1 MLRQNGNVMSDDIKY
16 IPYGKQEINDDDISA
31 VIDVLKSDFLTQG
44 PVVPKFENAVTE
56 YCQVKYGIA
65 VNSATSAL
73 HIACLAL
80 DVGQGDLVW
89 TSATTFVAS
98 SNCALYCGAEVDFV
112 DIDRDTFNIHVS
124 KLEQKLT
131 LAKEIGKLPKVLIVV
146 HMCGQPCDMEKIH
159 NLSTLYNFKI
169 IEDAAH
175 AIGSS
180 YKGFKTGGCQFSDI
194 TTFSFHPVKIVTTA
208 EGGMA
213 VTNNKDLANKM
224 RLLRSHGITRDES
237 EMVKE
242 PIGVWYYEQIMLGFN
257 YRMTELQA
265 ALGLSQMTRLD
276 EYVAQRNA
284 LAENY
289 NNVLANLPIEIP
301 SIASSRESSFH
312 LYVIRLKLDE
322 ITLSH
327 SDVFS
332 KLRSAGI
339 GVNLHY
345 MPVYLQPYY
354 QKLAFSGGKFIKG
367 YCSEAESY
375 AGDAISIPLY
385 PSLTSEDQVRIADEL
400 KGLLC
405 Q

>member
-1 MLRQNGNVMSDDIKY
+1 MLRQKRDIMSDDFKY
-16 IPYGKQEINDDDISA
+16 IPYGKQDINDTDISA

-44 PVVPKFENAVTE
+44 PVVPKFEQAVTK
-56 YCQVKYGIA
+56 YCQSKYGIA

-80 DVGQGDLVW
+80 GVEEGDFVW

-98 SNCALYCGAEVDFV
+98 SNCALYCGAEVDFL
-112 DIDRDTFNIHVS
+112 DINSDTFNIDID
-124 KLEQKLT
+124 KLEGKLKQ
-131 LAKEIGKLPKVLIVV
+131 AAEFNRLPKVLIVV
-146 HMCGQPCDMEKIH
+146 HMCGQPCDMKEIHGLSKI
-159 NLSTLYNFKI
+159 YNFKI

-175 AIGSS
+175 AIGSR
-180 YKGFKTGGCQFSDI
+180 YQEFKTGSCQFSDI

-208 EGGMA
+208 EGGVA

-224 RLLRSHGITRDES
+224 RLLRSHGITRDEN

-242 PIGVWYYEQIMLGFN
+242 SVGDWYYEQIMLGFN

-265 ALGLSQMTRLD
+265 ALGLSQMSRLD
-276 EYVAQRNA
+276 EFVAQRNV

-289 NNVLANLPIEIP
+289 NSLLAELPIEIP
-301 SIASSRESSFH
+301 SVMRGRESSFH

-322 ITLSH
+322 IALSH
-327 SDVFS
+327 SDIFS

-354 QKLAFSGGKFIKG
+354 QNLALSEDKFVEG
-367 YCSEAESY
+367 YCVEAESY

-385 PSLTSEDQVRIADEL
+385 PSLTSADQVRIANEL

>member
-1 MLRQNGNVMSDDIKY
+1 MSDDSKY
-16 IPYGKQEINDDDISA
+16 IPYGKQDINEADISA

-44 PVVPKFENAVTE
+44 PAVPQFEKSIAD
-56 YCQVKYGIA
+56 YCQAKYAVA

-80 DVGQGDLVW
+80 DVGVGDLVW
-89 TSATTFVAS
+89 TTATTFVAS
-98 SNCALYCGAEVDFV
+98 SNCALYCGAEVDFI
-112 DIDRDTFNIHVS
+112 DIDPVTFNINIAILEK
-124 KLEQKLT
+124 KLKH
-131 LAKEIGKLPKVLIVV
+131 ASEIDRLPKVLIVV
-146 HMCGQPCDMEKIH
+146 HMCGQPCDMKEIH
-159 NLSTLYNFKI
+159 SLSIDYNFKI

-175 AIGSS
+175 AIGSH
-180 YKGFKTGGCQFSDI
+180 YQELKTGNCQFSDI

-213 VTNNKDLANKM
+213 LTNNKMLANKM

-242 PIGVWYYEQIMLGFN
+242 PVGDWYYEQIMLGFN

-276 EYVAQRNA
+276 KFVAQRNS

-289 NNVLANLPIEIP
+289 NSLLADLPIETP
-301 SIASSRESSFH
+301 SVASDRESSFH
-312 LYVIRLKLDE
+312 LYVIRLKSDE
-322 ITLSH
+322 ISRSH
-327 SDVFS
+327 SEVFS
-332 KLRSAGI
+332 ALRSAGI

-354 QKLAFSGGKFIKG
+354 QGLEFSQGRFVEG
-367 YCSEAESY
+367 YCLEAESY
-375 AGDAISIPLY
+375 AADAISIPLY
-385 PSLTSEDQVRIADEL
+385 PSLTSEEQERIADEL
-400 KGLLC
+400 KRLLC
-405 Q
+405 H

>member
-1 MLRQNGNVMSDDIKY
+1 MSDNIKY
-16 IPYGKQEINDDDISA
+16 IPYGRQDINDEDISA
-31 VIDVLKSDFLTQG
+31 VIDVLTSDFLTQG
-44 PVVPKFENAVTE
+44 PAVPKFENAVAE
-56 YCQVKYGIA
+56 YCNAQHGIA

-80 DVGQGDLVW
+80 DVVTGDLVW

-131 LAKEIGKLPKVLIVV
+131 LAKEIGRLPKVLIVV

-159 NLSTLYNFKI
+159 NLSIMYNFKI

-180 YKGFKTGGCQFSDI
+180 YQDFKTGGCQFSDI

-213 VTNNKDLANKM
+213 VTNNKDLAHKM
-224 RLLRSHGITRDES
+224 RLLRSHGVTRDES

-242 PIGVWYYEQIMLGFN
+242 PVGDWYYEQIMLGFN

-265 ALGLSQMTRLD
+265 ALGLSQMSRLD
-276 EYVAQRNA
+276 EFVAQRNA

-289 NNVLANLPIEIP
+289 NNLLASLPIEIP

-367 YCSEAESY
+367 YCLEAESY

-385 PSLTSEDQVRIADEL
+385 PSLTSENQVRIADEL

>member
-1 MLRQNGNVMSDDIKY
+1 MSRQKRNLMSDETKY
-16 IPYGKQEINDDDISA
+16 IPYGRQDINDEDISA
-31 VIDVLKSDFLTQG
+31 VIDVLTSDFLTQG
-44 PVVPKFENAVTE
+44 PAVPKFENAVTE

-98 SNCALYCGAEVDFV
+98 SNCALYCGAEVDFI
-112 DIDRDTFNIHVS
+112 DINPRTFNIDIQIFEE
-124 KLEQKLT
+124 KLQQALENDQ
-131 LAKEIGKLPKVLIVV
+131 LPKVVIVV
-146 HMCGQPCDMEKIH
+146 HMCGQPCDMKEIH
-159 NLSTLYNFKI
+159 SLSKKYNFKI
-169 IEDAAH
+169 IEDASH
-175 AIGSS
+175 AIGSR
-180 YKGFKTGGCQFSDI
+180 YEEFRTGCCHYSDI
-194 TTFSFHPVKIVTTA
+194 TIFSFHPVKIITTA

-213 VTNNKDLANKM
+213 VTNNRELANKM

-242 PIGVWYYEQIMLGFN
+242 PIGDWYYEQIMLGFN

-289 NNVLANLPIEIP
+289 NNLLASLPIEIP

-367 YCSEAESY
+367 YCLEAESY

>member
-1 MLRQNGNVMSDDIKY
+1 MLRQKRDIMSDDIKY
-16 IPYGKQEINDDDISA
+16 IPYGKQDINDTDISA
-31 VIDVLKSDFLTQG
+31 VINVLKSDFLTQG
-44 PVVPKFENAVTE
+44 PVVPKFEQAVTKF
-56 YCQVKYGIA
+56 CQSKYGIA

-80 DVGQGDLVW
+80 GVGEGDFVW

-98 SNCALYCGAEVDFV
+98 SNCALYCGAEVDFL
-112 DIDRDTFNIHVS
+112 DINSDTFNIDID
-124 KLEQKLT
+124 KLEEKLKQ
-131 LAKEIGKLPKVLIVV
+131 AAEINQLPKVLIVV
-146 HMCGQPCDMEKIH
+146 HMCGQPCDMKEIHSLSKI
-159 NLSTLYNFKI
+159 YNFKI

-180 YKGFKTGGCQFSDI
+180 YQDVKTGGCQFSDI

-224 RLLRSHGITRDES
+224 RLLRSHGITRDEN
-237 EMVKE
+237 EMAKE
-242 PIGVWYYEQIMLGFN
+242 SVGDWYYEQIMLGFN

-265 ALGLSQMTRLD
+265 ALGLSQMSRLD
-276 EYVAQRNA
+276 EFVAQRNV

-289 NNVLANLPIEIP
+289 NSLLAELPIEIP
-301 SIASSRESSFH
+301 SIMRGRESSFH

-327 SDVFS
+327 SDIFS

-354 QKLAFSGGKFIKG
+354 QNLTLSEGKFVEG
-367 YCSEAESY
+367 YCVEAESY

-385 PSLTSEDQVRIADEL
+385 PSLTSADQVRIANEL
-400 KGLLC
+400 KRLLC

>member
-1 MLRQNGNVMSDDIKY
+1 M
-16 IPYGKQEINDDDISA
+16 
-31 VIDVLKSDFLTQG
+31 
-44 PVVPKFENAVTE
+44 
-56 YCQVKYGIA
+56 
-65 VNSATSAL
+65 
-73 HIACLAL
+73 
-80 DVGQGDLVW
+80 
-89 TSATTFVAS
+89 
-98 SNCALYCGAEVDFV
+98 
-112 DIDRDTFNIHVS
+112 
-124 KLEQKLT
+124 
-131 LAKEIGKLPKVLIVV
+131 
-146 HMCGQPCDMEKIH
+146 
-159 NLSTLYNFKI
+159 YNFKI

-180 YKGFKTGGCQFSDI
+180 YQDFKTGGCQFSDI

-213 VTNNKDLANKM
+213 VTNNKDLAHKM
-224 RLLRSHGITRDES
+224 RLLRSHGVTRDES

-242 PIGVWYYEQIMLGFN
+242 PVGDWYYEQIMLGFN

-265 ALGLSQMTRLD
+265 ALGLSQMSRLD
-276 EYVAQRNA
+276 EFVAQRNA

-289 NNVLANLPIEIP
+289 NNLLASLPIEIP

-367 YCSEAESY
+367 YCLEAESY

-385 PSLTSEDQVRIADEL
+385 PSLTSENQVRIADEL

>member
-1 MLRQNGNVMSDDIKY
+1 MLLQKRNIMTDDIKY
-16 IPYGKQEINDDDISA
+16 IPYGKQDINDDDISA
-31 VIDVLKSDFLTQG
+31 VIDVLKSDYLTQG

-56 YCQVKYGIA
+56 YCQVKYGVA

-98 SNCALYCGAEVDFV
+98 ANCALYCGAEVDFI
-112 DIDRDTFNIHVS
+112 DIDRDTFNINVD
-124 KLEQKLT
+124 KLEQKLA
-131 LAKEIGKLPKVLIVV
+131 LANEIGRLPKVLIVV
-146 HMCGQPCDMEKIH
+146 HMCGQPCDMEEIYT
-159 NLSTLYNFKI
+159 LSKKYNFKI

-180 YKGFKTGGCQFSDI
+180 YQNFNTGGCQFSDI

-213 VTNNKDLANKM
+213 VTNNKDLAHKM

-242 PIGVWYYEQIMLGFN
+242 PIGDWYYEQIMLGFN

-265 ALGLSQMTRLD
+265 ALGLSQMSRLD
-276 EYVAQRNA
+276 EFVVQRNA

-289 NNVLANLPIEIP
+289 NGLLAGLPIAIP
-301 SIASSRESSFH
+301 SIANNRESNFH
-312 LYVIRLKLDE
+312 LYVIRLKLDQVE
-322 ITLSH
+322 LSH
-327 SDVFS
+327 SDIFS

-354 QKLAFSGGKFIKG
+354 QKLAFSEGKFVAG
-367 YCSEAESY
+367 YCVEAESY
-375 AGDAISIPLY
+375 AGNAISIPLY
-385 PSLTSEDQVRIADEL
+385 PSLTSEEQVRIANEL
-400 KGLLC
+400 KGILC